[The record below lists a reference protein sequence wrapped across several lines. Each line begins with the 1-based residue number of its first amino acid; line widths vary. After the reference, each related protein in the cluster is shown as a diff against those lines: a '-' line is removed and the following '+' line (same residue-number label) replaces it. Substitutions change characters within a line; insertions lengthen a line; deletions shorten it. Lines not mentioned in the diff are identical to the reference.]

1 MKSHRKNYVII
12 HCRSAKG
19 YKMFQKHVHVW
30 HHQRPFGLQYTMH
43 WEFCTSSMV
52 PCGLEDG
59 LSIFKRWRPTFTHGD
74 QPAVRGWRWT
84 SHPHF
89 SERLNHLHWLHV
101 HFRYWNPPHFLT
113 KPLNLHASLVKNLPL
128 LGFGTASF
136 GRAWTSTTTLGSYG
150 TMLVYSVWLVVG
162 PHHLPLVGNILLIMV
177 NITNQWLLTI
187 INHYIIII
195 LTNNNGYDDG

>member
-101 HFRYWNPPHFLT
+101 HVRYWNPPHLLT
-113 KPLNLHASLVKNLPL
+113 KPPCFLVEHGKEIQHCCSWSHKNWCLKSSIVVLEAIYLCFVGEKSASAWLRYSKLRKGLDKHHNLGILWDDAVS
-128 LGFGTASF
+128 G
-136 GRAWTSTTTLGSYG
+136 W
-150 TMLVYSVWLVVG
+150 WLS
-162 PHHLPLVGNILLIMV
+162 HLPLVGNIP
-177 NITNQWLLTI
+177 
-187 INHYIIII
+187 
-195 LTNNNGYDDG
+195 G